1 MKRRNAERGRRAS
14 RFSGFAIGVAL
25 AVAATLGLPSAGMAA
40 SSGPMA
46 AGVATD
52 GNGRAARQPVARQF
66 ALIVNG
72 DDAFTH
78 NMNVALALTAL
89 PRLGYAPADTFALAP
104 AAGVANA
111 AEDTDGNGRGG
122 TAGAASVWRRDASDE
137 GLRQAVS
144 SLRERLRPGDVLLV
158 YLTGHAYR
166 AFGHTVLGLRH
177 GSISANDLL
186 QRIAVLPFGK
196 LILIADPCYSGGF
209 VTAAVALGRNVVA
222 VSSTDEHHEVRCE
235 PFVRPLWLAA
245 MTPATDAA
253 GTPSGSEPGP
263 GDAADGST
271 SSVAVA
277 ANRGSASVEAAFQTT
292 AAIRRAAGDAPQYA
306 ATGSCAGHANS
317 FAGIAADSIATAATA
332 ATSSPIAKGGK

>member
-1 MKRRNAERGRRAS
+1 MKRRNAERGRRAG
-14 RFSGFAIGVAL
+14 RFPEFAIGVAL
-25 AVAATLGLPSAGMAA
+25 AVAATFGLPAAGMAA
-40 SSGPMA
+40 SSGPTA

-66 ALIVNG
+66 ALIING

-104 AAGVANA
+104 AAGVTNA
-111 AEDTDGNGRGG
+111 AGEDRDGNGAA
-122 TAGAASVWRRDASDE
+122 AGVVPIWRRDASDE

-144 SLRERLRPGDVLLV
+144 SLRERLRPGDLLLV

-245 MTPATDAA
+245 MAPAADAA
-253 GTPSGSEPGP
+253 GTPSGSEPAP
-263 GDAADGST
+263 GDAAEGFT
-271 SSVAVA
+271 SSVAVST
-277 ANRGSASVEAAFQTT
+277 NRGSASVEAAFQTT

-317 FAGIAADSIATAATA
+317 FTGIAADSIAAAA
-332 ATSSPIAKGGK
+332 AASTPSPIAKGGK